1 MAFTKVTTGGLSQTS
16 NYLTHNVNSTG
27 IITAVKFVGDGS
39 DLDGVSSA
47 GIGSALDEDNTKPLN
62 LVYYTNSV
70 LGIGSTMVVNHPNT
84 ATAAYTAYTDI
95 KLEGEADLIV
105 EDGDDL
111 ILDVL
116 GISSEG
122 VPEISGSG
130 GRVRAGEFTNTAG
143 NASPLFPKGVR
154 VTGVATATKFVGN
167 VEGTIP
173 ATIGTGVTVTAVG
186 IVSATKYYGDG
197 SNLTGLASRE
207 IYGFTGIGSHLQLTY
222 TNNGADNISGDDF
235 AAFEDEFIG
244 PSGITWSINN
254 SGNLIA
260 TI

>member
-47 GIGSALDEDNTKPLN
+47 GIGTALDEDNTKPLN

-70 LGIGSTMVVNHPNT
+70 LGIGSTMVVNHPDTTNC
-84 ATAAYTAYTDI
+84 AYTAYTDI
-95 KLEGEADLIV
+95 KLEGTADLII

-111 ILDVL
+111 VVDVL

-122 VPEISGSG
+122 IPEIGGTG
-130 GRVRAGEFTNTAG
+130 GRVRAGQLTNTAG
-143 NASPLFPKGVR
+143 TGAPNFPNGAT
-154 VTGVATATKFVGN
+154 VTGIVTATTVSVG
-167 VEGTIP
+167 GSI
-173 ATIGTGVTVTAVG
+173 TAG
-186 IVSATKYYGDG
+186 NKLYGDG
-197 SNLTGLASRE
+197 SALTGLASRE
-207 IYGFTGIGSHLQLTY
+207 FYGFTGIGSHLRLTY
-222 TNNGADNISGDDF
+222 SNNGADNISATDY
-235 AAFEDEFIG
+235 ASFEDKMFG

-254 SGNLIA
+254 NGNLIA

>member
-16 NYLTHNVNSTG
+16 NYGTHNINSTG
-27 IITAVKFVGDGS
+27 IVTAVKFVGDGS
-39 DLDGVSSA
+39 ELDGVSSA

-70 LGIGSTMVVNHPNT
+70 LGIGSTMVINHPDS
-84 ATAAYTAYTDI
+84 AVAAYTAYTDI
-95 KLEGEADLIV
+95 KLEGTADLII

-111 ILDVL
+111 VVDVL

-122 VPEISGSG
+122 IPEIGGTG
-130 GRVRAGEFTNTAG
+130 GRVRAGQLTNTAG
-143 NASPLFPKGVR
+143 TGAPDFPLGAT
-154 VTGVATATKFVGN
+154 VTGIVTATTVSVG
-167 VEGTIP
+167 GSI
-173 ATIGTGVTVTAVG
+173 TAG
-186 IVSATKYYGDG
+186 NKLYGDG
-197 SNLTGLASRE
+197 SALTGLASRE

-222 TNNGADNISGDDF
+222 SNNGADNISGTDF

-254 SGNLIA
+254 NGNLIA

>member
-39 DLDGVSSA
+39 ELDGVSSA
-47 GIGSALDEDNTKPLN
+47 GIGTALDEDNTKPLN

-70 LGIGSTMVVNHPNT
+70 LGIGSTMVVNHPDTTNC
-84 ATAAYTAYTDI
+84 AYTAYTDI
-95 KLEGEADLIV
+95 KLEGTADLII

-111 ILDVL
+111 VVDVL

-122 VPEISGSG
+122 IPEIGGTG
-130 GRVRAGEFTNTAG
+130 GRVRAGQLTNTAG
-143 NASPLFPKGVR
+143 TGAPNFPNGAT
-154 VTGVATATKFVGN
+154 VTGIVTATTVSVG
-167 VEGTIP
+167 GSI
-173 ATIGTGVTVTAVG
+173 TAG
-186 IVSATKYYGDG
+186 NKLYGDG
-197 SNLTGLASRE
+197 SALTGLASRE

-222 TNNGADNISGDDF
+222 SNNGADNISGTDF

-254 SGNLIA
+254 NGNLIA

>member
-16 NYLTHNVNSTG
+16 NYLTHNVNSSG
-27 IITAVKFVGDGS
+27 IVTAVKFVGDGS
-39 DLDGVSSA
+39 ELDGVSSA

-84 ATAAYTAYTDI
+84 ATAAYTAATDI
-95 KLEGEADLIV
+95 KLEGTADLIV

-111 ILDVL
+111 VVDIL

-143 NASPLFPKGVR
+143 TGSPSFPQGVR
-154 VTGVATATKFVGN
+154 VSGVATATTIKVGTAVTISSGIVTATKFVGD
-167 VEGTIP
+167 GSDL
-173 ATIGTGVTVTAVG
+173 TGVS
-186 IVSATKYYGDG
+186 SA
-197 SNLTGLASRE
+197 E
-207 IYGFTGIGSHLQLTY
+207 IYGFTGIGSHLEVRT
-222 TNNGADNISGDDF
+222 TNAGADNITNAQYVAFEQVMF
-235 AAFEDEFIG
+235 AA
-244 PSGITWSINN
+244 SGITWSINN
-254 SGNLIA
+254 DGNLIA

>member
-1 MAFTKVTTGGLSQTS
+1 MAFTKVTTGGLSSSS
-16 NYLTHNVNSTG
+16 NYGTHNINSTG
-27 IITAVKFVGDGS
+27 IVTAIKFVGDGS
-39 DLDGVSSA
+39 ELDGVSSA

-95 KLEGEADLIV
+95 KLEGTADLIV

-111 ILDVL
+111 VVDIL

-122 VPEISGSG
+122 VPSQSGTG
-130 GRVRAGEFTNTAG
+130 GRIRAGEFTNTAG
-143 NASPLFPKGVR
+143 TGSPSFPQGVR
-154 VTGVATATKFVGN
+154 VTGVVTATSF
-167 VEGTIP
+167 
-173 ATIGTGVTVTAVG
+173 
-186 IVSATKYYGDG
+186 SG
-197 SNLTGLASRE
+197 SGANLTGLASRE
-207 IYGFTGIGSHLQLTY
+207 IYGFTGIGSHLRLTY
-222 TNNGADNISGDDF
+222 SNNGADNISGTDF

-254 SGNLIA
+254 NGNLIA

>member
-16 NYLTHNVNSTG
+16 NYKTHNVNSTG

-39 DLDGVSSA
+39 ELDGVSSA
-47 GIGSALDEDNTKPLN
+47 GIGTALDEDNTKPLN

-70 LGIGSTMVVNHPNT
+70 LGIGSTMVVNHPDTTNC
-84 ATAAYTAYTDI
+84 AYTAYTDI
-95 KLEGEADLIV
+95 KLEGTADLIV

-111 ILDVL
+111 VVDVL

-122 VPEISGSG
+122 VPEIGGTG
-130 GRVRAGEFTNTAG
+130 GRVRAGQLTNTAG
-143 NASPLFPKGVR
+143 TGAPDFPNGAT
-154 VTGVATATKFVGN
+154 VTGFITATNTGGLKVGTAITISSGVVTATKFVG
-167 VEGTIP
+167 
-173 ATIGTGVTVTAVG
+173 
-186 IVSATKYYGDG
+186 DG
-197 SNLTGLASRE
+197 SSLSGLASRE
-207 IYGFTGIGSHLQLTY
+207 IYGFTGIGSHLRLTY
-222 TNNGADNISGDDF
+222 SNNGADNISGTDF

-254 SGNLIA
+254 DGNLIA

>member
-16 NYLTHNVNSTG
+16 NYGTHNINSTG
-27 IITAVKFVGDGS
+27 IVTAIKFVGDGS
-39 DLDGVSSA
+39 ELDGVSSA

-84 ATAAYTAYTDI
+84 ATSAYTAATDI
-95 KLEGEADLIV
+95 KLEGTADLII

-111 ILDVL
+111 VVDVL

-122 VPEISGSG
+122 IPEIGGTG
-130 GRVRAGEFTNTAG
+130 GRVRAGQLTNTAG
-143 NASPLFPKGVR
+143 TGAPNFPNGAT
-154 VTGVATATKFVGN
+154 VTGIVTATTVSVG
-167 VEGTIP
+167 GSI
-173 ATIGTGVTVTAVG
+173 TAG
-186 IVSATKYYGDG
+186 NKLYGDG
-197 SNLTGLASRE
+197 SALTGLASRE
-207 IYGFTGIGSHLQLTY
+207 IYGFTGIGSHLRLTY
-222 TNNGADNISGDDF
+222 TNNGADNISGTDF

-254 SGNLIA
+254 NGNLIA

>member
-27 IITAVKFVGDGS
+27 IVTAVKFVGDGS
-39 DLDGVSSA
+39 ELDGVSSA
-47 GIGSALDEDNTKPLN
+47 GIGTALDEDNTKPLN

-70 LGIGSTMVVNHPNT
+70 LGIGSTMVVNHPDTTNC
-84 ATAAYTAYTDI
+84 AYTAYTDI
-95 KLEGEADLIV
+95 KLEGTADLII

-111 ILDVL
+111 VVDVL

-122 VPEISGSG
+122 IPEIGGTG
-130 GRVRAGEFTNTAG
+130 GRVRAGQLTNTAG
-143 NASPLFPKGVR
+143 TGAPNFPNGAT
-154 VTGVATATKFVGN
+154 VTGIVTATTVSVG
-167 VEGTIP
+167 GSI
-173 ATIGTGVTVTAVG
+173 TAG
-186 IVSATKYYGDG
+186 NKLYGDG
-197 SNLTGLASRE
+197 SALTGLASRE
-207 IYGFTGIGSHLQLTY
+207 IYGFTGIGSHLRLTY
-222 TNNGADNISGDDF
+222 SNNGADNISGTDF

-254 SGNLIA
+254 NGNLIA

>member
-27 IITAVKFVGDGS
+27 IVTAVKFVGDGS
-39 DLDGVSSA
+39 ELDGVSSA
-47 GIGSALDEDNTKPLN
+47 GIGTALDEDNTKPLN

-70 LGIGSTMVVNHPNT
+70 LGIGSTMVVNHPDTTNC
-84 ATAAYTAYTDI
+84 AYTAYTDI
-95 KLEGEADLIV
+95 KLEGTADLII

-111 ILDVL
+111 VVDVL

-122 VPEISGSG
+122 IPEIGGTG
-130 GRVRAGEFTNTAG
+130 GRVRAGQLTNTAG
-143 NASPLFPKGVR
+143 TGAPNFPNGAT
-154 VTGVATATKFVGN
+154 VTGIVTATTVSVG
-167 VEGTIP
+167 GSI
-173 ATIGTGVTVTAVG
+173 TAG
-186 IVSATKYYGDG
+186 NKLYGDG
-197 SNLTGLASRE
+197 SALTGLASRE

-222 TNNGADNISGDDF
+222 SNNGADNISGTDF

-254 SGNLIA
+254 DGNLIA

>member
-16 NYLTHNVNSTG
+16 NYLTHNVNSSG
-27 IITAVKFVGDGS
+27 IVTAVKFVGDGS
-39 DLDGVSSA
+39 ELDGVSSA

-84 ATAAYTAYTDI
+84 ATAAYTAATDI
-95 KLEGEADLIV
+95 KLEGTADLIV

-111 ILDVL
+111 VVDIL

-122 VPEISGSG
+122 VPEISGAG

-143 NASPLFPKGVR
+143 TGSPSFPQGVR
-154 VTGVATATKFVGN
+154 VSGVATATTIKVGTAVSISSGIVTATKFVGD
-167 VEGTIP
+167 GSDL
-173 ATIGTGVTVTAVG
+173 TGVS
-186 IVSATKYYGDG
+186 SA
-197 SNLTGLASRE
+197 E
-207 IYGFTGIGSHLQLTY
+207 IYGVTGIGSHLEVRT
-222 TNNGADNISGDDF
+222 TNAGADYITNAQYGAFEQVMF
-235 AAFEDEFIG
+235 AA
-244 PSGITWSINN
+244 SGITWSINN
-254 SGNLIA
+254 DGNLIA

>member
-27 IITAVKFVGDGS
+27 IVTAVKFVGDGS
-39 DLDGVSSA
+39 ELDGVSSA

-95 KLEGEADLIV
+95 KLEGTADLIV

-111 ILDVL
+111 IVDVL
-116 GISSEG
+116 GISSEE

-154 VTGVATATKFVGN
+154 VTGIVTATTVSVG
-167 VEGTIP
+167 GSI
-173 ATIGTGVTVTAVG
+173 TAG
-186 IVSATKYYGDG
+186 NKLYGDG
-197 SNLTGLASRE
+197 SSLTGLASRE

-222 TNNGADNISGDDF
+222 SNNGADNISGTDF
-235 AAFEDEFIG
+235 TAFEDEFIG

-254 SGNLIA
+254 DGNLIA

>member
-1 MAFTKVTTGGLSQTS
+1 MAFTKVTTGGLSSSS
-16 NYLTHNVNSTG
+16 NYGTHNINSTG
-27 IITAVKFVGDGS
+27 IVTAIKFVGDGS
-39 DLDGVSSA
+39 ELDGVSSA

-95 KLEGEADLIV
+95 KLEGTADLIV

-111 ILDVL
+111 VVDIL

-122 VPEISGSG
+122 VPSQSGTG
-130 GRVRAGEFTNTAG
+130 GRIRAGEFTNTAG
-143 NASPLFPKGVR
+143 TGSPSFPQGVR
-154 VTGVATATKFVGN
+154 VTGVVTATSFQ
-167 VEGTIP
+167 
-173 ATIGTGVTVTAVG
+173 
-186 IVSATKYYGDG
+186 G
-197 SNLTGLASRE
+197 SGAALTGLASRE
-207 IYGFTGIGSHLQLTY
+207 IYGFTGIGSHLRLTY
-222 TNNGADNISGDDF
+222 SNNGADNISGTDF

-254 SGNLIA
+254 NGNLIA

>member
-143 NASPLFPKGVR
+143 TGSPSFPQGVR
-154 VTGVATATKFVGN
+154 VTGVATATTIKVGTAI
-167 VEGTIP
+167 TISS
-173 ATIGTGVTVTAVG
+173 GVVTAT
-186 IVSATKYYGDG
+186 SFSGDG
-197 SNLTGLASRE
+197 SLLTGLASRE

-222 TNNGADNISGDDF
+222 SNNGADNISGTDF

>member
-16 NYLTHNVNSTG
+16 NYLTHNVNSSG

-39 DLDGVSSA
+39 ELDGVSSA

-70 LGIGSTMVVNHPNT
+70 LGIGSTMVINHPDS
-84 ATAAYTAYTDI
+84 AVAAYTAYTDI
-95 KLEGEADLIV
+95 KLEGTADLIV

-111 ILDVL
+111 VVDIL

-122 VPEISGSG
+122 VPEISGTG

-143 NASPLFPKGVR
+143 TGSPSFPQGVR
-154 VTGVATATKFVGN
+154 VTGVATATTIKVGTAVTISSGIVTATKFVGD
-167 VEGTIP
+167 GSDL
-173 ATIGTGVTVTAVG
+173 TGVS
-186 IVSATKYYGDG
+186 SA
-197 SNLTGLASRE
+197 E
-207 IYGFTGIGSHLQLTY
+207 IYGFTGIGSHLEVRT
-222 TNNGADNISGDDF
+222 TNAGADNITNAQYVAFEQVMF
-235 AAFEDEFIG
+235 AA
-244 PSGITWSINN
+244 SGITWSINN
-254 SGNLIA
+254 NGNLIA